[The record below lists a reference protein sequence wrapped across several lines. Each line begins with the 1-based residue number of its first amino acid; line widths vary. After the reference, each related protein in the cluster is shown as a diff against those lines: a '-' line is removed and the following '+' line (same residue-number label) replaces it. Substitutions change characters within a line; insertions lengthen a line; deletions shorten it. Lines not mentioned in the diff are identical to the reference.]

1 MKRIWVTRA
10 QPGASATA
18 ARLAALGYE
27 PVVAPLIETRPR
39 EVTIDLTGVAAL
51 AFTSAAAV
59 RAYAAR
65 AAFRGAGWDLP
76 VFAVGQATAQAA
88 REAGFANVLS
98 ADGDATALA
107 ALIATQDLTGEI
119 LHPGAAELAAD
130 LPGVRALA
138 IYDTRP
144 AALPAGFTTQ
154 GLDAVLLHSPRA
166 ARLLAALP
174 PPPGLTALCLSPAV
188 AEPLTGLGLDVR
200 IAKAPNEEALLALI
214 G

>member
-10 QPGASATA
+10 EPGASATA
-18 ARLAALGYE
+18 ERLTALGFE

-39 EVTIDLTGVAAL
+39 DVVVDLTGVAAL

-59 RAYAAR
+59 RAFAAR
-65 AAFRGAGWDLP
+65 AAFRGSGWDLP
-76 VFAVGQATAQAA
+76 GFALGQATAQAA
-88 REAGFANVLS
+88 REAGFDNVLS
-98 ADGDATALA
+98 AGGDAAALA
-107 ALIATQDLTGEI
+107 ALIAAQDLTGEI

-138 IYDTRP
+138 IYDSHP

-154 GLDAVLLHSPRA
+154 DLDAVLLHSPRA

-174 PPPGLTALCLSPAV
+174 PPPGLVALCLSPAV
-188 AEPLTGLGLDVR
+188 AAPLTGLGLTIR
-200 IAKAPNEEALLALI
+200 IAKAPNEEALLALLS
-214 G
+214 